1 MLIKQLFKIRHNVY
15 LDNNATTQV
24 SSAVVR
30 KMNRVL
36 RRNFGNPSSL
46 YKAAINSAIILDE
59 SRAIVAKTIQ
69 ADPSE
74 IYFTGSATEANNNII
89 KTLAEHHYPAKN
101 KIISTPLEH
110 ASVISTLEYLAG
122 KGFVIEY
129 IPVDIKGRIN
139 MDALSAMIDP
149 STILVC
155 CMLANNETGVIQD
168 VKLAA
173 KIAHDKQVPV
183 FSDCVQ
189 ALGKIPVNVKD
200 LDIDYASISAHKIHG
215 PKGAGALYVKNG
227 NFISSFIHGGHQENG
242 LRAGTESLHNIAGLA
257 EACKSVS
264 HYLGK
269 AKKIESLKKYFIR
282 ELKKIKPDII
292 INSPEDSTCLS
303 NTVNIVFPG
312 VNNAYLM
319 ATLDYF
325 GMAVSAGSACNT
337 QSNEP
342 SHVLKALF
350 ISDQQARESIR
361 FSLGTGISRFQISYV
376 LEVIRQFVNGELP
389 PIGMLEPKM
398 LSKEMIFDN
407 NTFIV
412 DVRFWHD
419 RLLIKSIPNAHEISF
434 FSYKKYF
441 KHIPKEKNVILV
453 CQTGFNAPIVAYEMK
468 LRGFKNVSFLMLGI
482 VGWKQANPA
491 LYESYAGTNVQKL
504 QA

>member
-1 MLIKQLFKIRHNVY
+1 MFKIRHNVY
-15 LDNNATTQV
+15 LDNNATTHV
-24 SSAVVR
+24 SSKVLR

-36 RRNFGNPSSL
+36 RQNFGNPSSL
-46 YKAAINSAIILDE
+46 YKVAISSAIILDE
-59 SRAIVAKTIQ
+59 SRAIVAKTIM

-89 KTLAEHHYPAKN
+89 KSLAEHHFPVKN
-101 KIISTPLEH
+101 KIISSPIEH
-110 ASVISTLEYLAG
+110 ASVISTLQYLAE
-122 KGFVIEY
+122 KGFIIEY
-129 IPVDIKGRIN
+129 IPVDNKGHVN
-139 MDALSAMIDP
+139 VGALSDMIDH
-149 STILVC
+149 STLLIC

-168 VKLAA
+168 IKQIT
-173 KIAHDKQVPV
+173 KIAHSKQVPV

-227 NFISSFIHGGHQENG
+227 NFISPFVHGGHQENG
-242 LRAGTESLHNIAGLA
+242 IRAGTESIHNIAGLA
-257 EACKSVS
+257 EACKCVPFNLS
-264 HYLGK
+264 K
-269 AKKIESLKKYFIR
+269 AQKIESIKRYFIR

-292 INSPEDSTCLS
+292 LNSPEDSTCLP

-312 VNNAYLM
+312 INNAYFM

-342 SHVLKALF
+342 SHVLKA
-350 ISDQQARESIR
+350 IGITDDEARESIR
-361 FSLGTGISRFQISYV
+361 FSLGTNISKFQIRYV

-389 PIGMLEPKM
+389 PIGMLEPK
-398 LSKEMIFDN
+398 LLNKEMIDDN

-419 RLLIKSIPNAHEISF
+419 RLLVKSIPNAHEISF
-434 FSYKKYF
+434 FSYKRYF
-441 KHIPKEKNVILV
+441 KHIPREKNIILV

-468 LRGFKNVSFLMLGI
+468 LRGYKNVSFLMLGI

-491 LYESYAGTNVQKL
+491 LYESYAGTNIKKL
-504 QA
+504 